1 MLATAQTCAVIG
13 LDGQLIQ
20 AETDI
25 SPGLPAFHIVGLPDT
40 AVQEAKER
48 VRAAV
53 RNSGCEFPM
62 RRITVNLAPADL
74 KKAGPAYDLPIAV
87 GILYSTGQAAPTLE
101 PAIFLGE
108 LSLDG
113 GLRHTAGIL
122 PMVWV
127 AREHG
132 IRSVYVPAVD
142 AAEAAL
148 VEGIKVYPIG
158 TLAQL
163 VAHLEGHAPIEP
175 FPSSGVHL
183 NGNREPSDSTDLAHV
198 RGQDHAK
205 RALEVAAAGFH
216 NILLSGP
223 PGSGKTLLARALP
236 GILPYLTPEEA
247 LEVTKIYS
255 ISGNL
260 PPDSPLIARRPFRA
274 PHYTISNA
282 GLVGGGRMIRPGEI
296 TLSHRGVLFLD
307 ELPEFG
313 HASLESL
320 RQPLEDKT
328 VTITRVSGTVTYPA
342 RFMLIAAMNPCPC
355 GYASHPRKEC
365 VCSPSAVARYQ
376 RRISG
381 PMLERIDIF
390 VEVPPVE
397 FESLLSESVAES
409 SEQVRDRVI
418 AARHIQEDRFASTQN
433 RPAIF
438 NAEMSGARVWEYCN
452 LADDAND
459 LLRRASQ
466 QLDMSARALHR
477 VLKVARTVADL
488 AGSQAIEPAHLAE
501 ALQYRSRGLG

>member
-1 MLATAQTCAVIG
+1 M
-13 LDGQLIQ
+13 
-20 AETDI
+20 
-25 SPGLPAFHIVGLPDT
+25 
-40 AVQEAKER
+40 
-48 VRAAV
+48 
-53 RNSGCEFPM
+53 
-62 RRITVNLAPADL
+62 
-74 KKAGPAYDLPIAV
+74 

-236 GILPYLTPEEA
+236 GILPYLTPRRSAGSNQDIQRQREPSA
-247 LEVTKIYS
+247 RQPVDCPPT
-255 ISGNL
+255 ISR
-260 PPDSPLIARRPFRA
+260 SPLHQFPT
-274 PHYTISNA
+274 P
-282 GLVGGGRMIRPGEI
+282 
-296 TLSHRGVLFLD
+296 
-307 ELPEFG
+307 
-313 HASLESL
+313 ASL
-320 RQPLEDKT
+320 
-328 VTITRVSGTVTYPA
+328 
-342 RFMLIAAMNPCPC
+342 
-355 GYASHPRKEC
+355 
-365 VCSPSAVARYQ
+365 AV
-376 RRISG
+376 
-381 PMLERIDIF
+381 
-390 VEVPPVE
+390 
-397 FESLLSESVAES
+397 
-409 SEQVRDRVI
+409 
-418 AARHIQEDRFASTQN
+418 
-433 RPAIF
+433 
-438 NAEMSGARVWEYCN
+438 
-452 LADDAND
+452 DA
-459 LLRRASQ
+459 
-466 QLDMSARALHR
+466 
-477 VLKVARTVADL
+477 
-488 AGSQAIEPAHLAE
+488 
-501 ALQYRSRGLG
+501 